1 MDPQSPGPGQV
12 LNHFRLVE
20 QIGQGGMGVV
30 FRAYDE
36 RLEREVAVKVLHPNM
51 LNEVSS
57 RKRFRREALML
68 SRLNHPNVEAVYDFN
83 SEDGVD
89 YLILEYVPGV
99 SLDERLKAG
108 PLPEPETVTLGLQLA
123 RGLAAAHAQNIIH
136 RDLKPGNLRIT
147 PKGVLKILD
156 FGLAQLAVLPQQG
169 ALAETETSRL
179 RFSGTLP
186 YCSPEQLLGREADVR
201 SDIYSAGAVLYELAT
216 GFRPF
221 PHDKGLIEAIIKGSP
236 PLPHLVRKGIST
248 ALEMVILKCM
258 ETDPLHRYQSSE
270 ELLEQLSRVE
280 DGRISVAS
288 PLRSSIGLA
297 FRKYFPIFAS
307 AVALAGAL
315 VVLFHKNPPSFSKAQ
330 PRVMAVLPFDALGQ
344 DTATNAL
351 GLGLTETLATR
362 LVEASQDDGIQL
374 VSPHELRAKVIRNA
388 SEARREFGTDLVLE
402 GTIQRVGDTLRIT
415 CNLVDSK
422 TARQI
427 AARTFTRDAADIF
440 GLQDEVVNRTIEML
454 PAEIAPQRRRD
465 LARLPDTNPP
475 TYEAYIRG
483 RGYLQEYQRA
493 ENIDKAIQEF
503 SQALKIDPDYAPAYA
518 GLGEAYWI
526 GFQQP
531 MNRGKEWLTQ
541 AARNCE
547 KSLALNQEVAEGRI
561 CLGNVSFGT
570 GKYEEAVEQYKRALD
585 LNQNSDDAL
594 EGLAAAYAKLG
605 ELSKSEVAFKK
616 AIALRPTYWGV
627 YSWLGEFYVNQAR
640 YSEAADA
647 FSKAIELAPGNYR
660 GYANLSAV
668 YVYEGRYSEAIEAS
682 NRSID
687 LSPNRDALANL
698 GAAYFLQHNFADAE
712 VIFRQGLRFDDRD
725 PLDWGNLG
733 DALYWTPGRRTES
746 KDAYRK
752 AVSLAHSQ
760 VEVNPR
766 DANAIS
772 YIAEYSAMLDDKKTA
787 MPSIKA
793 ALALAPNDPVVMFR
807 AALVF
812 NHFEDD
818 HSALAWLEEAVKAG
832 LPRPSI
838 RDTPDFDHLRNN
850 PEFVKLTMSP

>member
-1 MDPQSPGPGQV
+1 
-12 LNHFRLVE
+12 
-20 QIGQGGMGVV
+20 
-30 FRAYDE
+30 
-36 RLEREVAVKVLHPNM
+36 
-51 LNEVSS
+51 
-57 RKRFRREALML
+57 ML

-83 SEDGVD
+83 SADGVD
-89 YLILEYVPGV
+89 YLVLEYVPGV
-99 SLDERLKAG
+99 SLDERLRTG
-108 PLPEPETVTLGLQLA
+108 PLPEAETIALALQLA
-123 RGLAAAHAQNIIH
+123 RGLAAAHAQNIVH

-147 PKGVLKILD
+147 PEGVLKILD
-156 FGLAQLAVLPQQG
+156 FGLAQLAILPQQG
-169 ALAETETSRL
+169 TLAETETCRL

-186 YCSPEQLLGREADVR
+186 YSSPEQLLGREADVR
-201 SDIYSAGAVLYELAT
+201 SDIYSAGAVLYELTT
-216 GFRPF
+216 GSRPF
-221 PHDKGLIEAIIKGSP
+221 PHGKGLIEAIIKGSP
-236 PLPHLVRKGIST
+236 PLPHLVRKGISA
-248 ALEMVILKCM
+248 ALEVVILKCM
-258 ETDPLHRYQSSE
+258 ETEPLHRYQSSE
-270 ELLEQLSRVE
+270 ELLEQLSRIK
-280 DGRISVAS
+280 DGRTSVA
-288 PLRSSIGLA
+288 PPGPGIGLI
-297 FRKYFPIFAS
+297 FRKYLPVF
-307 AVALAGAL
+307 ALAMALLGAF
-315 VVLFHKNPPSFSKAQ
+315 VVLRHKKPPLVSKAQ

-344 DTATNAL
+344 DAVTNAL

-374 VSPHELRAKVIRNA
+374 VSPHELRDKPVRNA
-388 SEARREFGTDLVLE
+388 SEARKEFGTDLVLE

-415 CNLVDSK
+415 CNLVDSR

-465 LARLPDTNPP
+465 LARLPDTHPP
-475 TYEAYIRG
+475 AYEAYIRG
-483 RGYLQEYQRA
+483 RGYLQEYQKP
-493 ENIDKAIQEF
+493 ENIDNAIEEF
-503 SQALKIDPDYAPAYA
+503 NQALKIDPDYAPAYA

-547 KSLALNQEVAEGRI
+547 KSLSLNQQVAEGRI

-570 GKYEEAVEQYKRALD
+570 GKYEEAVEQYQRALD

-605 ELSKSEVAFKK
+605 ELSKSEAAFKK

-647 FSKAIELAPGNYR
+647 FSKAIEMAPGNYR
-660 GYANLSAV
+660 GYSNLSAV
-668 YVYEGRYSEAIEAS
+668 YVYLGRYSDAIEAA
-682 NRSID
+682 NRSIE

-698 GAAYFLQHNFADAE
+698 GAAYFLQHHFAEAE
-712 VIFRQGLRFDDRD
+712 AIFRRGLQFDDRD

-733 DALYWTPGRRTES
+733 DALYWIPGRRPES

-766 DANAIS
+766 DANATA

-787 MPSIKA
+787 MASIKA

-807 AALVF
+807 AAIVF
-812 NHFEDD
+812 NHFDD
-818 HSALAWLEEAVKAG
+818 DASALAWLERAAKAG
-832 LPRPSI
+832 LPRPNI

-850 PEFVKLTMSP
+850 PQFVKLTTSS

>member
-1 MDPQSPGPGQV
+1 MDPQFPGPGQV

-20 QIGQGGMGVV
+20 QIGHGGMGVV

-36 RLEREVAVKVLHPNM
+36 RLERDVAVKVLHPKM
-51 LNEVSS
+51 LNNVSS
-57 RKRFRREALML
+57 RRRFRREALML

-83 SEDGVD
+83 SEGGID

-99 SLDERLKAG
+99 SLDERLRAG
-108 PLPEPETVTLGLQLA
+108 PLPEMETITLALQLA
-123 RGLAAAHAQNIIH
+123 RGLSAAHAQKIIH
-136 RDLKPGNLRIT
+136 RDLKPGNLRMT
-147 PKGVLKILD
+147 PEGVLKILD

-169 ALAETETSRL
+169 ALAETETTRL
-179 RFSGTLP
+179 RFAGTLP

-201 SDIYSAGAVLYELAT
+201 SDIYSAGAVLYELVT
-216 GFRPF
+216 GSRPF

-236 PLPHLVRKGIST
+236 PLPHFVRKGISAGFET
-248 ALEMVILKCM
+248 VILKCM
-258 ETDPLHRYQSSE
+258 ETEPLQRYQSSE
-270 ELLEQLSRVE
+270 ELMEQLSRIE
-280 DGRISVAS
+280 GGHISGS
-288 PLRSSIGLA
+288 TLLRSSVRLT
-297 FRKYFPIFAS
+297 FRKYWPVFAS
-307 AVALAGAL
+307 AVVLAAIL
-315 VVLFHKNPPSFSKAQ
+315 IALFHKIPHSISKAQ

-344 DTATNAL
+344 DRATNAL

-374 VSPHELRAKVIRNA
+374 VSPHELRDKMVRNA

-422 TARQI
+422 TARQV
-427 AARTFTRDAADIF
+427 AARTFTRDATDIF

-465 LARLPDTNPP
+465 LARLPGTQPP
-475 TYEAYIRG
+475 AYEAFIRG
-483 RGYLQEYQRA
+483 RGYLQEYQKP
-493 ENIDKAIQEF
+493 ENIDKAIEEF

-531 MNRGKEWLTQ
+531 MNRGKEWLTE
-541 AARNCE
+541 ADRNCE
-547 KSLALNQEVAEGRI
+547 KSLALNQQVAEGRI

-605 ELSKSEVAFKK
+605 ELSKSEAAFKK

-640 YSEAADA
+640 YSEAVDA
-647 FSKAIELAPGNYR
+647 FSKAIDMAPGNYR

-698 GAAYFLQHNFADAE
+698 GAAYFLQHHFAEAE
-712 VIFRQGLRFDDRD
+712 VTFRRGLQFDDRD

-733 DALYWTPGRRTES
+733 DALYWIPGRRTES
-746 KDAYRK
+746 EDAYRK

-760 VEVNPR
+760 LEVNPR
-766 DANAIS
+766 DANPIS
-772 YIAEYSAMLDDKKTA
+772 YIAEYSAMLGDTKTA
-787 MPSIKA
+787 LASTKA

-812 NHFEDD
+812 NHFHDD
-818 HSALAWLEEAVKAG
+818 RSALAWLGRAAKAG

-850 PEFVKLTMSP
+850 PEFLKLTMSP